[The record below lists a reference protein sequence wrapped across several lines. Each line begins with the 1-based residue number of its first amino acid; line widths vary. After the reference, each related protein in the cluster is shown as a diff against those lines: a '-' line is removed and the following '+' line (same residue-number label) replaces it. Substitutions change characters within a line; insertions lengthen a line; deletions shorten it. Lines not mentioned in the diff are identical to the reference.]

1 MEVSQAFEVPQDQE
15 LKILRDLV
23 VLIAYSSGNSAI
35 GFTELELSCTTNG
48 TYVVQ
53 DKRTFNHLSS
63 SRVCFMEKYQAFE
76 VSQDQELKIL
86 RDLVVSIAYSG
97 GNSAIEST
105 DVQLSC
111 TTNGIYVVQDEGE
124 YNAS

>member
-1 MEVSQAFEVPQDQE
+1 
-15 LKILRDLV
+15 
-23 VLIAYSSGNSAI
+23 
-35 GFTELELSCTTNG
+35 
-48 TYVVQ
+48 
-53 DKRTFNHLSS
+53 
-63 SRVCFMEKYQAFE
+63 MEKYQAFE

-97 GNSAIEST
+97 GNSAFEST